1 METIHM
7 ALLGLVGMFV
17 LMAIGMPIAFAMLL
31 AGAAGIASILS
42 FSAATHLV
50 STTVWD
56 QFSSYSLSV
65 IPLFVLM
72 GQLAFRSGITE
83 RLYAAAYSW
92 LGRAPGGLA
101 SSTIVASAGFSTICG
116 SNAAASATMGM
127 IALPEMKRY
136 GYSRALS
143 AGAVAVGGTLGA
155 VIPPSVVMIVI
166 GIQTEQSI
174 LALFLAG
181 IVPGILLTVLFI
193 ATIAFMCWRD
203 PSAAPKGPATTL
215 KEKLVAGLSVLET
228 LALFSF
234 VIGGLYAGLFTPTEA
249 GATGAFGALVIG
261 LVRRGLTIPRII
273 EAVMES
279 LRISAMVIMLIT
291 AAVVFGRFLTLTR
304 LPSELAAWVTSL
316 PVSPDIILV
325 AILLIY
331 LIGGAFVDALG
342 FLVVTLP
349 IFFPLSA
356 ALGFDP
362 IWFSM
367 MLVIVTT
374 IGSVSPPVGVNVF
387 VVSALAPDI
396 KIGAIFKN
404 VFYFFFSFVLCV
416 ALIWLYPDTVLYL
429 PRMLQ

>member
-1 METIHM
+1 METIHIAM
-7 ALLGLVGMFV
+7 LGLVSMLV

-31 AGAAGIASILS
+31 AGAGGIAYLLS

-50 STTVWD
+50 STTVWE
-56 QFSSYSLSV
+56 QFSSYSFSV

-92 LGRAPGGLA
+92 FGRAPGGLA
-101 SSTIVASAGFSTICG
+101 SSTIIASAGFSTICG

-136 GYSRALS
+136 GYSPALS
-143 AGAVAVGGTLGA
+143 ASSVAVGGTLGA

-174 LALFLAG
+174 LSLFLAG
-181 IVPGILLTVLFI
+181 IIPGILLTLLFI
-193 ATIAFMCWRD
+193 GTIAFICWRD
-203 PSAAPKGPATTL
+203 PSAAPKGPTTTL
-215 KEKLVAGLSVLET
+215 KAKLLAGLNVLET
-228 LALFSF
+228 LALFGF

-249 GATGAFGALVIG
+249 GATGAFGALLIG
-261 LVRRGLTIPRII
+261 VLRGGLTLPLII
-273 EAVMES
+273 TAVFES
-279 LRISAMVIMLIT
+279 LRISAMVVLLIT
-291 AAVVFGRFLTLTR
+291 AAVVFGRFLTLSR
-304 LPSELAAWVTSL
+304 LPTELADWVAAL
-316 PVSPDIILV
+316 PVSPDIILLAV
-325 AILLIY
+325 LVIY

-374 IGSVSPPVGVNVF
+374 IGSISPPVGVNVF

-396 KIGAIFKN
+396 KIAAIFKS
-404 VFYFFFSFVLCV
+404 VFYFFFSFVFCI
-416 ALIWLYPDTVLYL
+416 ALIWIYPATVLYL
-429 PRMLQ
+429 PRLLQ

>member
-1 METIHM
+1 M

-181 IVPGILLTVLFI
+181 IVPGILLTLLFI
-193 ATIAFMCWRD
+193 ATIAFICWRH

-215 KEKLVAGLSVLET
+215 KEKLIAGLSVLET

-234 VIGGLYAGLFTPTEA
+234 VIGGL
-249 GATGAFGALVIG
+249 
-261 LVRRGLTIPRII
+261 
-273 EAVMES
+273 
-279 LRISAMVIMLIT
+279 
-291 AAVVFGRFLTLTR
+291 
-304 LPSELAAWVTSL
+304 
-316 PVSPDIILV
+316 
-325 AILLIY
+325 
-331 LIGGAFVDALG
+331 
-342 FLVVTLP
+342 
-349 IFFPLSA
+349 
-356 ALGFDP
+356 
-362 IWFSM
+362 
-367 MLVIVTT
+367 
-374 IGSVSPPVGVNVF
+374 
-387 VVSALAPDI
+387 
-396 KIGAIFKN
+396 
-404 VFYFFFSFVLCV
+404 
-416 ALIWLYPDTVLYL
+416 
-429 PRMLQ
+429 